1 MVGSAPGFLPAG
13 KMVLLD
19 KLLPR
24 LHQRGSRVLI
34 FSQMTRL
41 LDILEDY
48 CMFRGHSYCRIDG
61 ERRTSCATRK
71 CSAPGPPHVSRCMSS
86 YRQHCQHLHLQ
97 HASWKM
103 LSLWHFAAS
112 RLRPESGGGLDCQ
125 TGCFA

>member
-1 MVGSAPGFLPAG
+1 MVGPAPGLLPAG

-61 ERRTSCATRK
+61 EWYSFCATYK
-71 CSAPGPPHVSRCMSS
+71 CSPPGIAAEIPLRGKPYTVLPAPAAAARDLKGAELVALCSIMP
-86 YRQHCQHLHLQ
+86 
-97 HASWKM
+97 
-103 LSLWHFAAS
+103 LSTL
-112 RLRPESGGGLDCQ
+112 
-125 TGCFA
+125 